1 MSRQRLAIAWI
12 ACFAVLFNMLAMP
25 MSGAMAQSKS
35 PAEQLL
41 WGSFCSS
48 SGTKMVAISL
58 GSIEKKTSQSD
69 DHSNM
74 QHCWCCSGSAPLV
87 ALPGH
92 VPQLYFAQFEANRS
106 LPPTSLNTP
115 TPRQQWPSLNPA
127 LPLWCDSF
135 SQLTCV
141 LNRSGEPSC

>member
-1 MSRQRLAIAWI
+1 MSRQRLAFAWI

-25 MSGAMAQSKS
+25 LSGAMQQADRA

-48 SGTKMVAISL
+48 SGTKLVAISL
-58 GSIEKKTSQSD
+58 GKLEQQAPQND
-69 DHSNM
+69 DHSTM

-92 VPQLYFAQFEANRS
+92 APQLYFARFESNRS
-106 LPPTSLNTP
+106 VAPPALAMP
-115 TPRQQWPSLNPA
+115 TPRQQWPSLNPRA
-127 LPLWCDSF
+127 SPLA
-135 SQLTCV
+135 
-141 LNRSGEPSC
+141 

>member
-1 MSRQRLAIAWI
+1 MSRQRLAFAWI

-25 MSGAMAQSKS
+25 MTGAMAQAAKS

-41 WGSFCSS
+41 WGSFCTS

-58 GSIEKKTSQSD
+58 GTLEQKTPQND

-92 VPQLYFAQFEANRS
+92 TPQLYFARYESNRS
-106 LPPTSLNTP
+106 VAPPSLQTP
-115 TPRQQWPSLNPA
+115 TPRQQWPSLNPRA
-127 LPLWCDSF
+127 SPL
-135 SQLTCV
+135 V
-141 LNRSGEPSC
+141 

>member
-1 MSRQRLAIAWI
+1 MSRQRLAFAWI

-25 MSGAMAQSKS
+25 FSGNASATANA

-58 GSIEKKTSQSD
+58 GKFEQNTPQND
-69 DHSNM
+69 DHSTM

-87 ALPGH
+87 ALAGQPA
-92 VPQLYFAQFEANRS
+92 QLYVDARLAHAGAV
-106 LPPTSLNTP
+106 PPTLDSLTA
-115 TPRQQWPSLNPA
+115 RQQWPSLNPRA
-127 LPLWCDSF
+127 SPL
-135 SQLTCV
+135 V
-141 LNRSGEPSC
+141 

>member
-25 MSGAMAQSKS
+25 MSNAMAQAAKS

-41 WGSFCSS
+41 WGSFCTS

-58 GSIEKKTSQSD
+58 GDIEPKAPQSD

-92 VPQLYFAQFEANRS
+92 EPQLYFAHFESNRS
-106 LPPTSLNTP
+106 LPAATLDTP
-115 TPRQQWPSLNPA
+115 TPRQQWPSLNPRA
-127 LPLWCDSF
+127 SP
-135 SQLTCV
+135 QV
-141 LNRSGEPSC
+141 

>member
-1 MSRQRLAIAWI
+1 MSRQRLAFAWI

-25 MSGAMAQSKS
+25 MSGAMAQTAKS

-41 WGSFCSS
+41 WGSFCSA

-58 GSIEKKTSQSD
+58 GDIEQKAPQND

-92 VPQLYFAQFEANRS
+92 VPQLYFARFEANRS
-106 LPPTSLNTP
+106 LPDTSLDTP
-115 TPRQQWPSLNPA
+115 TPRQQWPSLNPRA
-127 LPLWCDSF
+127 SPL
-135 SQLTCV
+135 V
-141 LNRSGEPSC
+141 

>member
-1 MSRQRLAIAWI
+1 MSRHRLAIAWI

-25 MSGAMAQSKS
+25 MSGALAQSAKS

-48 SGTKMVAISL
+48 GGTKMVAITL
-58 GSIEKKTSQSD
+58 ADVDQKAPQGDQ
-69 DHSNM
+69 HSNM

-92 VPQLYFAQFEANRS
+92 EPQLYFAHYQTNRS
-106 LPPTSLNTP
+106 LPVGSVELP
-115 TPRQQWPSLNPA
+115 TPRQQWPALNPRA
-127 LPLWCDSF
+127 SPL
-135 SQLTCV
+135 V
-141 LNRSGEPSC
+141 

>member
-25 MSGAMAQSKS
+25 MSGAMAQAAKA
-35 PAEQLL
+35 PAEQVL

-58 GSIEKKTSQSD
+58 GKIEQKAPQGD
-69 DHSNM
+69 EHSNM

-92 VPQLYFAQFEANRS
+92 EPQLYFASFESNRS
-106 LPPTSLNTP
+106 LPLSSLNTP
-115 TPRQQWPSLNPA
+115 TPRQQWPSLNPRA
-127 LPLWCDSF
+127 SPL
-135 SQLTCV
+135 V
-141 LNRSGEPSC
+141 